1 MLKKILPALF
11 LILSLDAFSKT
22 VLIPRPFLNPEVTM
36 LQQDGENI
44 PLVLLPS
51 NPYYGARTLEKS
63 VKVVLDQQYTKEK
76 ALAFK
81 LGGTNRGPWNR
92 FINVAFVTKN
102 GEKINFPIFK
112 SDIIGKGL
120 TNSKAEAWV
129 KLNKICE
136 AYYCDFKQGI
146 NLYFYLDD
154 NLIREIKPVYEWDH
168 IIGVYYT
175 LKVL

>member
-1 MLKKILPALF
+1 MLRKILPVLF
-11 LILSLDAFSKT
+11 LILSLEAFSKT
-22 VLIPRPFLNPEVTM
+22 VLIPRPFLSPEVTI
-36 LQQDGENI
+36 LQEDGENI
-44 PLVLLPS
+44 PLNLIPS
-51 NPYYGARTLEKS
+51 NPYYGARTLERS
-63 VKVVLDQQYTKEK
+63 VKVILDQQYTKNS
-76 ALAFK
+76 ALSFK
-81 LGGTNRGPWNR
+81 LAGTNRGPWNR
-92 FINVAFVTKN
+92 FINVAFVTKS
-102 GEKINFPIFK
+102 GEKINFPIYK

-120 TNSKAEAWV
+120 TNSRAEVWV

-136 AYYCDFKQGI
+136 TYYCDFKNGI